1 MKVNLKRVN
10 GVLKVEIDGQI
21 LEPLSFKSFRPT
33 AKNISDFAS
42 AGVKLFSI
50 LSSGLTSM
58 LQVPYS
64 LYGESWIGPHQFD
77 FSVIDKQIELFR
89 QNAPGC
95 YFALMVQLDTRPW
108 WLEAHPECANT
119 FTHLSQTAAN
129 MQWRQEA
136 AEYLQAVLTHVEEK
150 YGDIFYGYFML
161 CGFTTEWFSH
171 FDEEAPSA
179 LKEEAFKE
187 YMGDRGAEIPSKEEL
202 DGAAG
207 RAFAAESCRQNVTD
221 YRRFH
226 AELIAESVL
235 YFAARAQ
242 EILQHKKLL
251 GVYYGYL
258 LELDGPRLWNDGHLA
273 YEKVFTSPDIDMI
286 SSPSSYDYRK
296 TDSTSAFMVTYDTLN
311 LHDKLYYLE
320 FDHITH
326 LAPPE
331 VDGIL
336 IPGGDSKYKNQ
347 TETLDV
353 MQRDFMLCAA
363 KGAALWWFDM
373 FEGWFYSKEM
383 MDSIGGMIKI
393 AQKYAAQPQK
403 SVSEVLVIAS
413 GEALYGVNKNSGLN
427 TLCLGRQREGL
438 ARMGAPYDLYSMCD
452 LEAIDLA
459 PYKLVIFLDAF
470 ALTASQRQ
478 YIHEKVKTGG
488 RTVLWI
494 YAPDYLTGGLPAL
507 QSLTDINIVQF
518 IGEEDTV
525 NTHFGV
531 LKYDELPEPRF
542 FIEDH
547 DALPLGIYENT
558 EKVALGIKKF
568 GSYTSCYSAV
578 GNLSGSVLRHIAQEA
593 GVHIY
598 AHKEEPVY
606 VNSLFSGIYSLTDT
620 ELTVKEDGL
629 YEDVFTGMVYEAKD
643 KTLCLPYRGA
653 ASRLLVKKG
662 EIL

>member
-33 AKNISDFAS
+33 AKNISDFAA

-50 LSSGLTSM
+50 LTSGLTSM

-77 FSVIDKQIELFR
+77 FSVIDKQIELFK

-108 WLEAHPECANT
+108 WLEAHPECPNT

-129 MQWRQEA
+129 TQWREEA

-171 FDEEAPSA
+171 FDEEAPND
-179 LKEEAFKE
+179 LKEEAFKK
-187 YMGDRGAEIPSKEEL
+187 YMGDRSAVIPAKGEL
-202 DGAAG
+202 DGMAG
-207 RAFAAESCRQNVTD
+207 RAFAAESCRQNVMD
-221 YRRFH
+221 YRKFH
-226 AELIAESVL
+226 AELIADSVL

-273 YEKVFTSPDIDMI
+273 YEKVFTCSDIDMI
-286 SSPSSYDYRK
+286 SSPSSYGYRK
-296 TDSTSAFMVTYDTLN
+296 IDSTSAFMVTYNTLN
-311 LHDKLYYLE
+311 LHNKLYYLE

-347 TETLDV
+347 TETLGV

-383 MDSIGGMIKI
+383 MDSICAMIKI
-393 AQKYAAQPQK
+393 AQKYAKMPQK
-403 SVSEVLVIAS
+403 SVSEILVIAS

-427 TLCLGRQREGL
+427 TMCLGRQREGL

-452 LEAIDLA
+452 LEKIDLGQ
-459 PYKLVIFLDAF
+459 YKLIIFLDAF
-470 ALTASQRQ
+470 ALTDSKRQ
-478 YIHEKVKTGG
+478 YINEKVKAGG

-494 YAPDYLTGGLPAL
+494 YAPDYISGGLTAM
-507 QSLTDINIVQF
+507 QGLTDINVIQF

-525 NTHFGV
+525 DTHYGA
-531 LKYDELPEPRF
+531 LKYKELPEPRF

-547 DALPLGIYENT
+547 DVIPLGIYENS
-558 EKVALGIKKF
+558 EKVAMGIKKF
-568 GSYTSCYSAV
+568 CHYTSCYSAV
-578 GNLSGSVLRHIAQEA
+578 GDLSGSVLRNIAQSA

-606 VNSLFSGIYSLTDT
+606 VNSLFLGVYSLTDT

-629 YEDVFTGMVYEAKD
+629 YEDVFTGAVYEAKE

-653 ASRLLVKKG
+653 ASRFLVKKG
-662 EIL
+662 EVL

>member
-179 LKEEAFKE
+179 LKEEAFKG

-296 TDSTSAFMVTYDTLN
+296 TDSTSAFMVAYDTLN

-353 MQRDFMLCAA
+353 MQRDFMLCVA

-629 YEDVFTGMVYEAKD
+629 YEDVFTGMVYEAKK

>member
-1 MKVNLKRVN
+1 MEVHLKRVN
-10 GVLKVEIDGQI
+10 GALKVEINGQI

-33 AKNISDFAS
+33 AKNISDFAA

-50 LSSGLTSM
+50 LTSGLSSM

-64 LYGESWIGPHQFD
+64 LFGESWVGPHRFD
-77 FSVIDKQIELFR
+77 FSVIDNQIELFK

-108 WLEAHPECANT
+108 WLEAHPDCPNT

-129 MQWRQEA
+129 AQWREEA

-171 FDEEAPSA
+171 FDEEAPNK

-187 YMGDRGAEIPSKEEL
+187 FMGDRNAAVPAKDAL
-202 DGAAG
+202 DGAPNK
-207 RAFAAESCRQNVTD
+207 AFAPEACRKSVAD

-242 EILQHKKLL
+242 EVLQHKKLL

-258 LELDGPRLWNDGHLA
+258 LELNGPRLWNDGHLA

-311 LHDKLYYLE
+311 LHNKLYYLE

-347 TETLDV
+347 AETLDV

-383 MDSIGGMIKI
+383 MESIQKMIALAK
-393 AQKYAAQPQK
+393 KYAARPQR
-403 SVSEVLVIAS
+403 SISEVLVLAS

-427 TLCLGRQREGL
+427 TMCLGRQREGL

-470 ALTASQRQ
+470 ALTASQRR
-478 YIHEKVKTGG
+478 YIEETVKAGG
-488 RTVLWI
+488 RTVLWL
-494 YAPDYLTGGLPAL
+494 YAPDYLTGGLPAM
-507 QSLTDINIVQF
+507 QSLTDTNIVPF
-518 IGEEDTV
+518 IGQEDTV
-525 NTHFGV
+525 STHFGV
-531 LKYDELPEPRF
+531 LKYEELPNPRF

-568 GSYTSCYSAV
+568 SQYTSCYSAV
-578 GNLSGSVLRHIAQEA
+578 GNLSGGVLRHIAEGA

-598 AHKEEPVY
+598 THNEEPVY
-606 VNSLFSGIYSLTDT
+606 INSLFLGVYAQGDT
-620 ELTVKEDGL
+620 ELMVKEDGL
-629 YEDVFTGMVYEAKD
+629 YQDVFTGAVYTAKE
-643 KTLCLPYRGA
+643 KTLCLPYKGA
-653 ASRLLVKKG
+653 ASRFLIKKG
-662 EIL
+662 DVL

>member
-1 MKVNLKRVN
+1 MQVQLKRYN
-10 GVLKVEIDGQI
+10 GVLKIEIDGQI

-33 AKNISDFAS
+33 AKNISDFAA

-50 LSSGLTSM
+50 LTSGLTSM

-64 LYGESWIGPHQFD
+64 LYGESWVGPHRFD
-77 FSVIDKQIELFR
+77 FSVIDRQIELFR
-89 QNAPGC
+89 ENAPGC

-108 WLEAHPECANT
+108 WLEAHPECPNT

-129 MQWRQEA
+129 AQWREEA
-136 AEYLQAVLTHVEEK
+136 AEYLQAVLKHVEEK
-150 YGDIFYGYFML
+150 YGELFYGYFML

-171 FDEEAPSA
+171 FDEEAPNA
-179 LKEEAFKE
+179 IKEEAFRE
-187 YMGDRGAEIPSKEEL
+187 YMGDRSAVVPTKSEL

-207 RAFAAESCRQNVTD
+207 SAFVSEVCRQNVAE
-221 YRRFH
+221 YRKFH
-226 AELIAESVL
+226 AELIADSVL

-242 EILQHKKLL
+242 EVLQHKKLL

-258 LELDGPRLWNDGHLA
+258 LELNGPRLWNDGHLA

-296 TDSTSAFMVTYDTLN
+296 IDSTSAFMVTYDTLN

-347 TETLDV
+347 AETLDV

-373 FEGWFYSKEM
+373 FEGWFYSQEM
-383 MDSIGGMIKI
+383 MGSIRAMIKI

-403 SVSEVLVIAS
+403 SISEVLVIAS

-427 TLCLGRQREGL
+427 TLCLGKQREGL

-452 LEAIDLA
+452 LEKINLA
-459 PYKLVIFLDAF
+459 QYKLVIFLDAF
-470 ALTASQRQ
+470 ALTDQKRQ
-478 YIHEKVKTGG
+478 YIHEKIKTGG
-488 RTVLWI
+488 RTVLWL
-494 YAPDYLTGGLPAL
+494 YAPDYLTGGLPAM
-507 QSLTDINIVQF
+507 QSLTDINVVQF
-518 IGEEDTV
+518 IGQEDTV
-525 NTHFGV
+525 STHFGA
-531 LKYDELPEPRF
+531 LKYEELPEPRF

-568 GSYTSCYSAV
+568 SQYTSCYSAV
-578 GNLSGSVLRHIAQEA
+578 GNLSGGVLRHIAEGA

-598 AHKEEPVY
+598 AHGDEPVY
-606 VNSLFSGIYSLTDT
+606 VNSLFLGVYSLSDT
-620 ELTVKEDGL
+620 VLTVKEDGL
-629 YEDVFTGMVYEAKD
+629 YQDVFTGAVYEAKE
-643 KTLCLPYRGA
+643 KTLCLPYKGA

-662 EIL
+662 DVL

>member
-1 MKVNLKRVN
+1 MQVQLKRYN
-10 GVLKVEIDGQI
+10 GVLKIEINGQI
-21 LEPLSFKSFRPT
+21 VEPLSFKSFRPT
-33 AKNISDFAS
+33 AKNISDFAA

-77 FSVIDKQIELFR
+77 FSVIDKQIELFKE
-89 QNAPGC
+89 NAPGC

-108 WLEAHPECANT
+108 WLEKHPECPNT
-119 FTHLSQTAAN
+119 FTHLSQAAAN
-129 MQWRQEA
+129 KQWRREA

-171 FDEEAPSA
+171 FDEEAPNA

-187 YMGDRGAEIPSKEEL
+187 YMGDRNAAVPAKSEL
-202 DGAAG
+202 DGVEG
-207 RAFAAESCRQNVTD
+207 HAFVAEGCRQNVME
-221 YRRFH
+221 YRKFH
-226 AELIAESVL
+226 AELIADSVL
-235 YFAARAQ
+235 YFAACAQ

-273 YEKVFTSPDIDMI
+273 YEKVFTSPVIDMI
-286 SSPSSYDYRK
+286 SSPSSYGYRK
-296 TDSTSAFMVTYDTLN
+296 VDSTSAFMVTYDTLN

-373 FEGWFYSKEM
+373 FEGWFYSEEM
-383 MDSIGGMIKI
+383 MGNIRDMIRI
-393 AQKYAAQPQK
+393 AQKYAKQPQK
-403 SVSEVLVIAS
+403 SISEVLVIAS

-427 TLCLGRQREGL
+427 TLCLGKQREGL

-452 LEAIDLA
+452 LEKISLEQ
-459 PYKLVIFLDAF
+459 YKLVIFLDAF
-470 ALTASQRQ
+470 ALNHEKRQ
-478 YIHEKVKTGG
+478 YINERIKTGG

-494 YAPDYLTGGLPAL
+494 YAPDYISGGLAAM
-507 QSLTDINIVQF
+507 QGLTDMNIVQF

-525 NTHFGV
+525 DTHYGA
-531 LKYDELPEPRF
+531 LKYQELPQPRF

-547 DALPLGIYENT
+547 DVIPLGIYENS
-558 EKVALGIKKF
+558 EKIALGAKKF
-568 GSYTSCYSAV
+568 CHYTSCYSAV
-578 GNLSGSVLRHIAQEA
+578 GNLSGSVLRAVAESA

-598 AHKEEPVY
+598 TSGGEPVY
-606 VNSLFSGIYSLTDT
+606 VNSLFLGVYARADVT
-620 ELTVKEDGL
+620 LTVKEDGL
-629 YEDVFTGMVYEAKD
+629 YQDVFTSAVYEAADNK
-643 KTLCLPYRGA
+643 LCLPYKET
-653 ASRLLVKKG
+653 ASRLLIKKG
-662 EIL
+662 EEQ